1 GAGATLSPGNSP
13 GTQTFDNLTWTN
25 GGTYLW
31 EINDSGGTQ
40 GADPGWDWLEITGAL
55 DLSSLTTGG
64 FTIDID
70 SLTAGNVVGD
80 SVGFDTFTQM
90 DGIADYS
97 FTIATATGGISG
109 FDADDFLLDSSGFS
123 NAPQWDWQIVLSG
136 SDLVLEAYAVPEP
149 SSAAL
154 LGLGGLALALRRKR
168 S

>member
-1 GAGATLSPGNSP
+1 TLDL
-13 GTQTFDNLTWTN
+13 TNLT
-25 GGTYLW
+25 
-31 EINDSGGTQ
+31 
-40 GADPGWDWLEITGAL
+40 A
-55 DLSSLTTGG
+55 GG

-70 SLTAGNVVGD
+70 SLTASNVIGD
-80 SVGFDTFTQM
+80 AVGFANFTKG

-97 FTIATATGGISG
+97 FTIATASAGITG

-149 SSAAL
+149 SSTAL
-154 LGLGGLALALRRKR
+154 LGLGGFALALRRKR